1 MVVSSA
7 IFLRTGQKMVRE
19 TKDIDRSLGW
29 GVGLKPIL
37 GVHMD
42 EGKSLT
48 PACWLARATS
58 VAS

>member
-1 MVVSSA
+1 
-7 IFLRTGQKMVRE
+7 MVRE